1 MFGYVLPNRKGLTEE
16 QLARYQSCYCG
27 LCHTLGQRHGTTAR
41 TALTYDMTFLVL
53 LLSSLYEPEEHSG
66 QGRCLVHP
74 TKLHS
79 YWCNEIT
86 DYAADMNLALA
97 CYNSLDNW
105 KDEHSLA
112 GLAGYRL
119 LCRRCEGLR
128 DSYPRQMRAIEYSLD
143 RLAKLEAAHTEGPDE
158 AAGCFGTLMGELF
171 VLREDRWSVPLR
183 RMGAALGRFI
193 YLLDALDDLEKDR
206 RQGSYNPLL
215 TLEGA
220 NLQERCKEIL
230 LLQIAE
236 AAQEFEKLP
245 VLNDADLLRNILYSG
260 VWTKFQQIM
269 TRREKGK
276 DAPSK
281 EVPDEQ

>member
-1 MFGYVLPNRKGLTEE
+1 MFGYVLPNRKRLTEE

-27 LCHTLGQRHGTTAR
+27 LCRSLGRRHGLTAR
-41 TALTYDMTFLVL
+41 AALTYDMTFLVL
-53 LLSSLYEPEEHSG
+53 LLSSLYEPKEE
-66 QGRCLVHP
+66 QGTVRCAVHP
-74 TKLHS
+74 TKPCP
-79 YWCNEIT
+79 YWSNEIT

-105 KDEHSLA
+105 KDDKKLS

-128 DSYPRQMRAIEYSLD
+128 SRYPRQLRAIEYSLD
-143 RLAKLEAAHTEGPDE
+143 HLAKLEESRAGGPDE

-193 YLLDALDDLEKDR
+193 YLLDALDDFERDR
-206 RQGSYNPLL
+206 RRGSYNPLL
-215 TLEGA
+215 SLDGPHFF
-220 NLQERCKEIL
+220 ERCREIL

-236 AAQEFEKLP
+236 AAKEFEKLP
-245 VLNDADLLRNILYSG
+245 ILNDADLLRNILYSG
-260 VWTKFQQIM
+260 VWTKYQQIAA
-269 TRREKGK
+269 RWEKK
-276 DAPSK
+276 TDAS
-281 EVPDEQ
+281 EEGGIG